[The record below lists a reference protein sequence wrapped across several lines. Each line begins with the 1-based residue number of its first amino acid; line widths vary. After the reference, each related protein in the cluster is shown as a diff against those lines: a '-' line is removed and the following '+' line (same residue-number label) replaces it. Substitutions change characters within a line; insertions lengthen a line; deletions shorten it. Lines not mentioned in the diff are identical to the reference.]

1 MLCRI
6 TDMHDKEVINVCD
19 GTRLG
24 CVDDVEVDTCT
35 AQLVAIVI
43 HGRPKC
49 MGFMGHEEDLVI
61 GWKEIEVIG
70 EQTIL
75 VNHPTPPE
83 QCVARRKGTSII
95 SIDFYRIIICT
106 CLHVRMFGIRYR
118 NFRNLYWNNRG

>member
-6 TDMHDKEVINVCD
+6 TDMHSKEVINVCD

-49 MGFMGHEEDLVI
+49 MGLMGHEDDIVI
-61 GWKEIEVIG
+61 EWKEIEVIG
-70 EQTIL
+70 EETIL
-75 VNHPTPPE
+75 VNHTMPCCEP
-83 QCVARRKGTSII
+83 RKCKKRGGIMDGI
-95 SIDFYRIIICT
+95 
-106 CLHVRMFGIRYR
+106 FGGR
-118 NFRNLYWNNRG
+118 

>member
-6 TDMHDKEVINVCD
+6 TDMHSKEVINVCD

-49 MGFMGHEEDLVI
+49 MGLMGHEDD
-61 GWKEIEVIG
+61 IEVIG
-70 EQTIL
+70 EETIL
-75 VNHPTPPE
+75 LNHTMPCCEP
-83 QCVARRKGTSII
+83 RKCKKRGGIMDGI
-95 SIDFYRIIICT
+95 
-106 CLHVRMFGIRYR
+106 FGGR
-118 NFRNLYWNNRG
+118 